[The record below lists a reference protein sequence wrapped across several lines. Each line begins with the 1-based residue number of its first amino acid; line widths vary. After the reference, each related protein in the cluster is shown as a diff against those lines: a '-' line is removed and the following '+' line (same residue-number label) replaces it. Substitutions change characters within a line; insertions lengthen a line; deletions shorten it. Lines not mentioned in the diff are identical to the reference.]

1 MVRYHQFAV
10 SVHDTHST
18 SVLQLFETESEET
31 VGKLI
36 RRSPSKSC
44 DLDPVPTSLLKTC
57 LSFVLPATTNIVNSS
72 IETGIVPQQL
82 KKVHVAPILK
92 NSKLDK
98 NKLSNYRP
106 VSNLPFISKVVEKVV
121 AGQLNDYLTSNNLLE
136 LAQSAYRNHH
146 STETTLL
153 CVQNDIL

>member
-1 MVRYHQFAV
+1 MFTSKPKLRTSGRSLMVRYHQFAV

-44 DLDPVPTSLLKTC
+44 DLDPIPTSLLKTF
-57 LSFVLPATTNIVNSS
+57 LSSVLPAITNIVNSS

-82 KKVHVAPILK
+82 KKAREENATPRGTPRGMEMVRWTGEAWLGHGASIRPPLAPPQDAH
-92 NSKLDK
+92 S
-98 NKLSNYRP
+98 
-106 VSNLPFISKVVEKVV
+106 FH
-121 AGQLNDYLTSNNLLE
+121 LE
-136 LAQSAYRNHH
+136 HN
-146 STETTLL
+146 TE
-153 CVQNDIL
+153 